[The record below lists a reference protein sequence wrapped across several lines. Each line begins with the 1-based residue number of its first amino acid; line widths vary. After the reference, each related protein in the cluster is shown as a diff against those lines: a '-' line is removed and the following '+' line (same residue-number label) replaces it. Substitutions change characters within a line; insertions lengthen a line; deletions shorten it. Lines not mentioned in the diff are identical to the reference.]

1 VSLKQKVREQ
11 WVCSDCGNEQVK
23 WSGSC
28 PACKNWNTMQRF
40 TESKEP
46 QQRAYGQVVQKPVQ
60 LKDVE
65 MQEFDRFSTGFLELD
80 KVLGGGVVLAS
91 LVLLGGDPGIGKST
105 LMLMVASQFCKMG
118 MRVLY
123 VCGEESTQQTSL
135 RAKRLGINDE
145 GLYLYAETLFSNIQE
160 QIETL
165 EPDVFILDSIQIVYK
180 GEVNSLPGSITQVR
194 EISVECMHIAKQRG
208 ITTFLIGHVTKS
220 GELAGPKV
228 LEHIVD
234 TVLDF
239 EGDLD
244 VGYRLIRAH
253 KNRFG
258 PTDEV
263 AMFRMIAEGL
273 EEVPNPSEI
282 FLQERL
288 KEVTG
293 SAIVPTL
300 EGSRAILVEI
310 QALVGASAFSTSS
323 RKASGIDQNRL
334 ALLLAV
340 LEKRM
345 GYHFH
350 SLDVFVSVAGGLKIR
365 ETAIDLAI
373 VLAIASSFCNRAI
386 DPLTSIIGEVGLGG
400 EVRSV
405 PRIENRLKEI
415 KQMGFKRCILPKRNL
430 PKEKMDIE
438 LIGVE
443 RVDQAISYLLA

>member
-1 VSLKQKVREQ
+1 MSLKQKTKEL
-11 WVCSDCGNEQVK
+11 WICSDCGNEQVK

-28 PACKNWNTMQRF
+28 PACKSWNTMQRF

-46 QQRAYGQVVQKPVQ
+46 LQRSYGQSVQKPVQ
-60 LKDVE
+60 LKDVQME
-65 MQEFDRFSTGFLELD
+65 EFERFSTGFLELD
-80 KVLGGGVVLAS
+80 KVLGGGVVLGS

-105 LMLMVASQFCKMG
+105 LMLMIARQFCRMG

-135 RAKRLGINDE
+135 RAKRLGINEE
-145 GLYLYAETLFSNIQE
+145 GLYLFAETLFSNIQE
-160 QIETL
+160 QIEAL
-165 EPDVFILDSIQIVYK
+165 EPDVFILDSIQIAYK
-180 GEVNSLPGSITQVR
+180 GDVNSLPGSVTQVR
-194 EISVECMHIAKQRG
+194 EIAIECMHIAKQKG
-208 ITTFLIGHVTKS
+208 VTTFLIGHVTKS
-220 GELAGPKV
+220 GELAGPRV

-244 VGYRLIRAH
+244 VGYRLIRSH

-263 AMFRMIAEGL
+263 AMFRMVSLGL

-323 RKASGIDQNRL
+323 RKASGIDPNRL

-365 ETAIDLAI
+365 ETAIDLALI
-373 VLAIASSFCNRAI
+373 LAIASSFCNRAI

-405 PRIENRLKEI
+405 PRIENRLKEV
-415 KQMGFKRCILPKRNL
+415 KQMGFQRCILPKKNL

>member
-1 VSLKQKVREQ
+1 
-11 WVCSDCGNEQVK
+11 
-23 WSGSC
+23 
-28 PACKNWNTMQRF
+28 MQRF
-40 TESKEP
+40 TEAKEP

-80 KVLGGGVVLAS
+80 KVLGGGVVLGS